1 MPRIQ
6 TRVLFFKYFFTTSG
20 SNLYG
25 AFKIMVICDNKKL
38 MATDSQHSFS
48 MYCIVTHTFFQLHI
62 CLYLRH
68 LFFLFRF
75 LSTAQ
80 NNLSYQ
86 HVIYFFS
93 IKSKDPEY
101 YNFRDI

>member
-25 AFKIMVICDNKKL
+25 TMVICDNKKL

-48 MYCIVTHTFFQLHI
+48 MHCTVTQAFFRLHI
-62 CLYLRH
+62 CL
-68 LFFLFRF
+68 
-75 LSTAQ
+75 
-80 NNLSYQ
+80 
-86 HVIYFFS
+86 
-93 IKSKDPEY
+93 
-101 YNFRDI
+101 